1 MTLKPVRGSQ
11 RPDGQWS
18 RRNGHKVCILVI
30 IIIIIIII
38 IIMIIIII
46 IIIIII
52 VWVGKAD
59 VSGSNDYQLSN
70 ISFSRTHDQ
79 YLMSKENNRVN

>member
-1 MTLKPVRGSQ
+1 MILKPVQGSQ

-30 IIIIIIII
+30 ITIIT
-38 IIMIIIII
+38 
-46 IIIIII
+46 IIIII
-52 VWVGKAD
+52 VRVGKAD